1 MPIKTI
7 EIICIPCPKCDQ
19 VKKIITETIQE
30 IENQNKIKILYEFRH
45 TPNLQEA
52 NKYSVNIAKAPIIVI
67 NGRVEIAGQVT
78 PEIIKNKLINI
89 HKY

>member
-78 PEIIKNKLINI
+78 PEIVKSKLINI

>member
-7 EIICIPCPKCDQ
+7 EIICLPCPKCDQ
-19 VKKIITETIQE
+19 AKKIIEETIHE
-30 IENQNKIKILYEFRH
+30 IEEQNKIKVIYEFRH

-52 NKYSVNIAKAPIIVI
+52 NKYSVNIAKMPIIVI
-67 NGRVEIAGQVT
+67 NGRVELAGQLT
-78 PEIIKNKLINI
+78 PETIRSKLAYL